1 MILPRRRI
9 ERSEIGR
16 ILIAIILVLILV
28 AVLVAINFLLFAKIS
43 KGGEFFTIWTGAR
56 AFLFEHASPY
66 STYVPDHV
74 QALVYQRSAG
84 PGENPFILDIPFS
97 ILLVF
102 FPLSLIQNTSAAL
115 VIFQIFIEITILWF
129 ARACVQL
136 VNWNPK
142 IDLRITFFV
151 LMVLN
156 YFSIHSILEGS
167 LSPLVIAGV
176 AGLLLSLKTGRD
188 ELAGALVA
196 LLAFK
201 WQVTAPI
208 LIFVV
213 LRVIRFRMWR
223 VAAGFAMLTFILST
237 ISAFLYP
244 GWTIPYLR
252 ALVNDLKADYGY
264 STFRS
269 FTELFPI
276 HGARVAWFVIFL
288 LTIMVIIEW
297 VRAQDANDLQIAWA
311 FCLTL
316 AITPLLGFRFEIQE
330 LTLLLV
336 PAALI
341 IAVVNERWIRTG
353 SWTSISLMITFL
365 LISWFA
371 FNDYSKNIRIITA
384 QEMFLVFPILI
395 IVGLYWVRWW
405 AIRPPRTWLDHISK
419 DNRVIS

>member
-1 MILPRRRI
+1 LILPRRRI
-9 ERSEIGR
+9 EPSEIGR
-16 ILIAIILVLILV
+16 ILIAIILVLIL
-28 AVLVAINFLLFAKIS
+28 AAGLVAINFLLFAKIA
-43 KGGEFFTIWTGAR
+43 KGGEFFTIWSGAR

-74 QALVYQRSAG
+74 QAMVYERSAG

-115 VIFQIFIEITILWF
+115 VIFQLLLEITVLWF
-129 ARACVQL
+129 AGTCIQL
-136 VNWNPK
+136 ANWNPK

-156 YFSIHSILEGS
+156 YFTIHSILEGS
-167 LSPLVIAGV
+167 LSTLVIAGV
-176 AGLLLSLKTGRD
+176 AGLLLSLRIGRD

-201 WQVTAPI
+201 WQITAPI

-237 ISAFLYP
+237 ISTFLYP
-244 GWTIPYLR
+244 GWTIAYLR
-252 ALVNDLKADYGY
+252 ALVNDWRADYGF

-276 HGARVAWFVIFL
+276 HGARVAWFVILL

-297 VRAQDANDLQIAWA
+297 VRAQDANDLQVAWTS
-311 FCLTL
+311 CLTL
-316 AITPLLGFRFEIQE
+316 AITPLLGFRLEIQE
-330 LTLLLV
+330 LTLLLL
-336 PAALI
+336 PATLI
-341 IAVVNERWIRTG
+341 LAVVNQRWIRTG
-353 SWTSISLMITFL
+353 SWTAISLMITFL
-365 LISWFA
+365 FISWFA
-371 FNDYSKNIRIITA
+371 FNDYFNNIRIISA
-384 QEMFLVFPILI
+384 HEMFLFFPILI

-419 DNRVIS
+419 TIA

>member
-1 MILPRRRI
+1 M
-9 ERSEIGR
+9 
-16 ILIAIILVLILV
+16 
-28 AVLVAINFLLFAKIS
+28 
-43 KGGEFFTIWTGAR
+43 
-56 AFLFEHASPY
+56 
-66 STYVPDHV
+66 
-74 QALVYQRSAG
+74 VYERSAG

-115 VIFQIFIEITILWF
+115 VIFQLLLEITVLWF
-129 ARACVQL
+129 AGTCIQL
-136 VNWNPK
+136 ANWNPK

-156 YFSIHSILEGS
+156 YFTIHSILEGS
-167 LSPLVIAGV
+167 LSTLVIAGV
-176 AGLLLSLKTGRD
+176 AGLLLSLRIGRD

-201 WQVTAPI
+201 WQITAPI

-237 ISAFLYP
+237 ISTFLYP
-244 GWTIPYLR
+244 GWTIAYLR
-252 ALVNDLKADYGY
+252 ALVNDWRADYGF

-276 HGARVAWFVIFL
+276 HGARVAWFVILL

-297 VRAQDANDLQIAWA
+297 VRAQDANDLQVAWTS
-311 FCLTL
+311 CLTL
-316 AITPLLGFRFEIQE
+316 AITPLLGFRLEIQE
-330 LTLLLV
+330 LTLLLL
-336 PAALI
+336 PATLI
-341 IAVVNERWIRTG
+341 LAVVNQRWIRTG
-353 SWTSISLMITFL
+353 SWTAISLMITFL
-365 LISWFA
+365 FISWFA
-371 FNDYSKNIRIITA
+371 FNDYFNNIRIISA
-384 QEMFLVFPILI
+384 HEMFLFFPILI
-395 IVGLYWVRWW
+395 LVGLYWVRWW

-419 DNRVIS
+419 TIA